1 MGKVLEEG
9 TNYYYYYYS
18 LFAKK
23 GRILFA
29 TKDDFDR
36 ILREHMELKQ
46 ELAYLKEN
54 ATFIKKRRSKF
65 EMNREARD
73 SAMNLSCDDSDDSF
87 MFVTRSNS
95 PLADS

>member
-1 MGKVLEEG
+1 MEI
-9 TNYYYYYYS
+9 S
-18 LFAKK
+18 LNIIKCLLFICKK

-29 TKDDFDR
+29 TKEDFDR
-36 ILREHMELKQ
+36 ILKEHMELKQ